1 MFNKNL
7 EYLVDEKLKARLQA
21 ISIEDSRKSISYCIT
36 PSNDYVILKNDV
48 PLDDIENPRKAAKDM
63 LSQNIKKPM
72 KANDIIINF
81 GIGLGYLLDET
92 FNTHPSRIMIYEPDI
107 KILHFVLNN
116 VDISEHL
123 ASGRV
128 TIFTDLDELIKKL
141 SSMYLTKDK
150 VEIVYLKNYAIIK
163 NQELI
168 TLTQKVYDT
177 CKSKMID
184 INTITKFS
192 KNWLENSIKNIAKV
206 NNSATYLL
214 SDLVN
219 KFEGQTALIVAAGP
233 SLNENIEKIKSNREK
248 FVIFA
253 VNKVLRTLLSND
265 IIPDFLVCLDA
276 ANTDYTLVGLEDYL
290 PKINCIMDLKS
301 DNNILNKNFRR
312 CFISFSENDFAIRNL
327 MEYNR
332 FIKTLE
338 IGGSATTMA
347 YVSAVVLG
355 FSKIIFTGLDLAFK
369 DDVIYSSGETIQ
381 KLSDSQIAIDRTTKN
396 IVYVDSVNGGKV
408 ATRDDYA
415 AFIKHFEL
423 LINETDY
430 KEVYNTT
437 SFGAKI
443 NGIKNYSFDEISL
456 IFTLNNSSSVLGET
470 RPFKFEIKEWLQDEL
485 FLINNIINILSMND
499 FSLALVSAIV
509 KSPLTYQYMQAD
521 VLNVIQSNFD
531 PALGN
536 DFLDKTKV
544 AVRTIVDL
552 LQKNRLI

>member
-7 EYLVDEKLKARLQA
+7 EYLIDEKLKARLQA

-36 PSNDYVILKNDV
+36 PSNDYVILKDDV
-48 PLDDIENPRKAAKDM
+48 PLDDIENPRKAVKDM
-63 LSQNIKKPM
+63 LSLNIKKQM
-72 KANDIIINF
+72 NTNDIIINF

-128 TIFTDLDELIKKL
+128 TIFTNLDELIKKL
-141 SSMYLTKDK
+141 SSIYLTKDK

-219 KFEGQTALIVAAGP
+219 KFEGQTALIIAAGP

-312 CFISFSENDFAIRNL
+312 CFISFSDNDFAIKNL
-327 MEYNR
+327 AEHNK

-338 IGGSATTMA
+338 SGGSATTMA
-347 YVSAVVLG
+347 YAASIIMG
-355 FSKIIFTGLDLAFK
+355 FKKIIFTGLDLAFK
-369 DDVIYSSGETIQ
+369 DDIIYSSGETIQ

-396 IVYVDSVNGGKV
+396 IVYVDSVKGGKV

-423 LINETDY
+423 LINETGH

-443 NGIKNYSFDEISL
+443 EGMQNFTFDEVALS
-456 IFTLNNSSSVLGET
+456 FTLNNSSTVLGET
-470 RPFKFEIKEWLQDEL
+470 RPFRFEIKDWAQNEL
-485 FLINNIINILSMND
+485 FLINNIINILAKGD
-499 FSLALVSAIV
+499 FSPILVSEIV

-531 PALGN
+531 QALSN

>member
-192 KNWLENSIKNIAKV
+192 KNWLENSTKNIAKV

>member
-248 FVIFA
+248 FLIFA

>member
-107 KILHFVLNN
+107 KILHFVLKN